1 MNDPELR
8 DKLIAFMARV
18 DEHIENQ
25 KKRCNSHAKDIKE
38 LQDASAKI
46 PAVENNIWWID
57 RWVAASW
64 GAILGIVG
72 FLAYM
77 SGGSPGSKG
86 AQ

>member
-1 MNDPELR
+1 MTDPEFK
-8 DKLIAFMARV
+8 DTVIGFMARI
-18 DEHIENQ
+18 DEHMANQ
-25 KKRCNSHAKDIKE
+25 NARCNSHATDIKE